1 MQYFVFVMTRIIVPL
16 YGMIFPILLLSVVI
30 AIVSVAAEEKVC
42 TVNMYIILYIYI
54 VPYIVIIPMIILSVL
69 SQMLCKLNA

>member
-42 TVNMYIILYIYI
+42 TVNM
-54 VPYIVIIPMIILSVL
+54 
-69 SQMLCKLNA
+69 